1 MRISTNVKQDI
12 LCGKYDTTLSSLY
25 PDLDKAK
32 QRYIDAITEFE
43 NIYGEN
49 REIRLFSAP
58 GRTEIGG
65 NHTDH
70 QHGCVIAGAVN
81 LDVIAVVSVNG
92 TNNIRIKSKGY
103 DEDVVS
109 LNELEPNKSEY
120 GKASALIRG
129 TVASFVSKGCDVKG
143 FDAYTTSDVLKG
155 SGMSSSAAFEVL
167 VGTIVNA
174 LYFDGKES
182 AVSIA
187 KMAQY
192 AENVYFGKP
201 CGLMDQTASSVGGF
215 IAIDFNDPTVPVV
228 EKIDFDLKDNG
239 YCLCIVDV
247 GGDHADL
254 TDDYADITVEMK
266 NVARTF
272 GKEFLRDVSTEEF
285 YENIAK
291 ARDAAGDR
299 GVLRAM
305 HFFGDNERVG
315 LEKAALL
322 NKDTKTFLYYVN
334 ESGES
339 SDSLLQN
346 LYSSKA
352 PKNQPISLA
361 LAVAK
366 TILKNDGACRVHGG
380 GFAGTIQAFV
390 PLGLTQKFGAEM
402 SKVFGDKSCH
412 FLSIRSAGGIEVLP

>member
-1 MRISTNVKQDI
+1 MGLSNNVKTNI
-12 LCGKYDTTLSSLY
+12 INGEYDGILSSLY
-25 PDLDKAK
+25 GDLSSAK
-32 QRYIDAITEFE
+32 QRYIEAINEFE

-49 REIRLFSAP
+49 REIRIFSAP

-81 LDVIAVVSVNG
+81 LDVIAIVSENG

-103 DEDVVS
+103 NEDVVS
-109 LNELEPNKSEY
+109 LDDLKPDSDEY

-129 TVASFVSKGCDVKG
+129 TVACFVEKGCDVKG

-167 VGTIVNA
+167 IGTIVNEMFYNGA
-174 LYFDGKES
+174 ES

-192 AENVYFGKP
+192 AENIYFGKP

-215 IAIDFNDPTVPVV
+215 IAIDFKDPSVPVV
-228 EKIDFDLKDNG
+228 EKIDFNLKDHG

-254 TDDYADITVEMK
+254 TDDYADITREMK
-266 NVARTF
+266 KVSNAF
-272 GKEFLRDVSTEEF
+272 GKEFLRDVSVDLF

-291 ARDAAGDR
+291 AREAAGDR

-305 HFFGDNERVG
+305 HFFADNERVG
-315 LEKAALL
+315 LEKAALISE
-322 NKDTKTFLYYVN
+322 DTNTFLKYVN

-339 SDSLLQN
+339 SDKLLQN
-346 LYSSKA
+346 LYSSKK
-352 PKNQPISLA
+352 PTDQPISLA

-366 TILKNDGACRVHGG
+366 SILGNEGACRVHGG

-390 PLGLTQKFGAEM
+390 PLSLADKFGKEM
-402 SKVFGDKSCH
+402 SKVFGNKACH
-412 FLSIRSAGGIEVLP
+412 FLSIRSYGGIEVK

>member
-1 MRISTNVKQDI
+1 MVISTNLKQDI
-12 LCGKYDTTLSSLY
+12 LCGKYDKVFSSLY
-25 PDLDKAK
+25 PDLEKAK
-32 QRYIDAITEFE
+32 QRYIDAVTEFE

-49 REIRLFSAP
+49 REVRLFSAP

-81 LDVIAVVSVNG
+81 LDVIAVVSENG
-92 TNNIRIKSKGY
+92 TNNICIKSKGY
-103 DEDVVS
+103 DEDVIS
-109 LNELEPNKSEY
+109 LDDLEVNQKEY

-129 TVASFVSKGCDVKG
+129 TVASFVKKGCEVKG

-174 LYFDGKES
+174 MYFGGKES

-215 IAIDFNDPTVPVV
+215 IAIDFNDPSVPVV
-228 EKIDFDLKDNG
+228 EKIDFDLKENG

-266 NVARTF
+266 NVARVF
-272 GKEFLRDVSTEEF
+272 GKEFLRDVSIPEF
-285 YENIAK
+285 YKNIAK
-291 ARDAAGDR
+291 AREAAGDR

-305 HFFGDNERVG
+305 HFFADNERVG
-315 LEKAALL
+315 LEKKALL
-322 NKDTKTFLYYVN
+322 NKDTNTFLKYVN
-334 ESGES
+334 ESGNS

-361 LAVAK
+361 LAIAK
-366 TILKNDGACRVHGG
+366 SILKDDGACRVHGG

-390 PLGLTQKFGAEM
+390 PLSLADEFGTEM
-402 SKVFGDKSCH
+402 SKVFGQNSCH
-412 FLSIRSAGGIEVLP
+412 FLSIRSAGGIEVLA